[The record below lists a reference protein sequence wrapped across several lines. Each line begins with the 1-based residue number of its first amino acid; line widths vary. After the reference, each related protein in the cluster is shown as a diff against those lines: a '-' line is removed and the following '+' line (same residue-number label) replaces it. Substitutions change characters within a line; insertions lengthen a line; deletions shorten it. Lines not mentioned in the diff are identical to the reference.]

1 LYLIDYFHQRYGSV
15 GIAIGSDQWYPEVAR
30 ALVVEGAEILLFP
43 GALGSNPFDAFD
55 PRDQWQR
62 LIQGQSAANMVPI
75 VASNRVGTEVV
86 DGIQVTFVGSS
97 FITGQTGEMVST
109 SIGLYTIN
117 IDSLL
122 LKLI

>member
-1 LYLIDYFHQRYGSV
+1 
-15 GIAIGSDQWYPEVAR
+15 
-30 ALVVEGAEILLFP
+30 
-43 GALGSNPFDAFD
+43 
-55 PRDQWQR
+55 
-62 LIQGQSAANMVPI
+62 
-75 VASNRVGTEVV
+75 VGTEVV

-109 SIGLYTIN
+109 SIGLYTKN